1 MEGYSVASEGGYTV
15 AAPTEI
21 SRDLRL
27 EGDAR
32 ELVHLVQNMRRS
44 AGLDIADKIVTYYEG
59 DPALDEVVEGHGGY
73 IRQETLS
80 VSIRRESPPAG
91 RLRGGAQGKRTE
103 ARIGVLREPVD

>member
-21 SRDLRL
+21 SRELRL

-44 AGLDIADKIVTYYEG
+44 AGLDIADKIVTCYEG
-59 DPALDEVVEGHGGY
+59 DAALDEVVERHGDY
-73 IRQETLS
+73 IQQETLS
-80 VSIRRESPPAG
+80 VSIRRESPPE
-91 RLRGGAQGKRTE
+91 GAYEE
-103 ARIGVLREPVD
+103 AHKVNGLEAQIGVLREPAG

>member
-21 SRDLRL
+21 SRELRL

-59 DPALDEVVEGHGGY
+59 DPALDEVVERHGGY

-80 VSIRRESPPAG
+80 VSIMRESPPAG
-91 RLRGGAQGKRTE
+91 AYVEEHKVNGLDARVGVVRETE
-103 ARIGVLREPVD
+103 G